1 VVDGG
6 GGTTGRYRW
15 ETADTGRRHEGGHEA
30 SSHISWSRKG
40 YEKKGEYARAARRA
54 ARVCV

>member
-40 YEKKGEYARAARRA
+40 YEKKGEYARRARRRA
-54 ARVCV
+54 YYV